1 MKFII
6 TESRRPSA
14 VMLSKYGEVYPG
26 VNNLFHPYPGD
37 KKDGYPEIETCI
49 NWLCQNGITSSV
61 STAITEWLQIKVAEK
76 YQEDPDMSLE
86 DMIEEILFMDL
97 EDVCED
103 LKHRIHNVYNETC
116 DLSGDQIS
124 DRAGRDPLDPT
135 AYIAD
140 FINERF
146 LRIREGG
153 KLDSVGEN
161 AIYFRISSH
170 GYDWHRSIVE
180 YLWDTYGSPKKMPRR
195 IWIGHDLESNPPETV
210 LFDGTPEELL
220 EEEDRK
226 IYEDLKVMILT
237 NKNPDREAEILNRFY
252 CSRYLGKYKSFK

>member
-1 MKFII
+1 MRFVI

-14 VMLSKYGEVYPG
+14 VMLFKYGGVYPG

-37 KKDGYPEIETCI
+37 EKDGYPEIEVCI
-49 NWLCQNGITSSV
+49 NWLCQNDIVSSV
-61 STAITEWLQIKVAEK
+61 SAAVTEWLQIKVAEK
-76 YQEDPDMSLE
+76 YQEDPDVSLE
-86 DMIEEILFMDL
+86 DMIEDVLFMDS

-103 LKHRIHNVYNETC
+103 LRRRIHNIYDETY
-116 DLSGDQIS
+116 DLSSDQVS
-124 DRAGRDPLDPT
+124 ERASRDPSDP
-135 AYIAD
+135 AKDIAD
-140 FINERF
+140 FVNEKF

-210 LFDGTPEELL
+210 LFDGTPEDLL
-220 EEEDRK
+220 ENEDSK
-226 IYEDLKVMILT
+226 VYEDLKVMTRT
-237 NKNPDREAEILNRFY
+237 NKNPDREAVILNRIY
-252 CSRYLGKYKSFK
+252 SSRYLGKYRSFK